1 MQATAADFDRL
12 LREHC
17 AMMREH
23 ARVQA
28 RCTALLQAQARQI
41 AALDAQVVRLRAAVV
56 ARDSQLAWE
65 REDRAALERE
75 MPGLEKRSAL
85 ARRVQALQARI
96 EDLLREDLL
105 RQRPRR
111 RSSAPTPAPAPAP
124 APVDDDERL
133 EERLSGADLVICQT
147 GCLSHGDYWR
157 VQDHCKRTGTAC
169 VLVER
174 PDALRIVRIHRTL
187 DDEGRA
193 RIATLPPERVE

>member
-1 MQATAADFDRL
+1 
-12 LREHC
+12 
-17 AMMREH
+17 MMREH

-85 ARRVQALQARI
+85 ARRVQALQVRI
-96 EDLLREDLL
+96 EDLLRE
-105 RQRPRR
+105 RPRR
-111 RSSAPTPAPAPAP
+111 RSSSPTPAPAPAP
-124 APVDDDERL
+124 APVDDAERL

-174 PDALRIVRIHRTL
+174 PDALRIVRIHRAP

-193 RIATLPPERVE
+193 RIATLPPECVE

>member
-96 EDLLREDLL
+96 EDLLRENLL
-105 RQRPRR
+105 RERPRGC
-111 RSSAPTPAPAPAP
+111 SPAPAP
-124 APVDDDERL
+124 APVDDAERL

-174 PDALRIVRIHRTL
+174 PDALRIVRIHRAP
-187 DDEGRA
+187 DEGRA
-193 RIATLPPERVE
+193 RIATLAPERVE

>member
-1 MQATAADFDRL
+1 MQATADDFDRL
-12 LREHC
+12 LRDHC
-17 AMMREH
+17 TLLREY

-28 RCTALLQAQARQI
+28 RCTALLQAQAGQI
-41 AALDAQVVRLRAAVV
+41 AALDAEVVRLRAAVV

-75 MPGLEKRSAL
+75 MPGLEKRAAL
-85 ARRVQALQARI
+85 ARRVRALQARI
-96 EDLLREDLL
+96 EELLREDLL
-105 RQRPRR
+105 RRR
-111 RSSAPTPAPAPAP
+111 ARRH
-124 APVDDDERL
+124 APVPVRDAERL

-174 PDALRIVRIHRTL
+174 PDALRIVRIHRAPG
-187 DDEGRA
+187 DEGRA
-193 RIATLPPERVE
+193 RIAALAPERVE